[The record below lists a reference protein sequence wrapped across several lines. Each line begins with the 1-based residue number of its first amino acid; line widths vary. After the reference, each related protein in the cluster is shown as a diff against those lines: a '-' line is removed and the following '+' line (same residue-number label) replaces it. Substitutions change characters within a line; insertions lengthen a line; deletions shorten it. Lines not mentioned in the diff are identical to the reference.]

1 MKLSGLHLLL
11 TYECNYE
18 CDHCFVWGS
27 PWQTGTMTLENIRQI
42 LLQAVE
48 LGTINSIY
56 FEGGEPFLYYAILL
70 RGVQEAVDR
79 GFKVGIVTNSY
90 WATEVDDALEWLRTF
105 EGLVNDLSVSRDLY
119 HGSEELYRKAQ
130 NACQAAGKLEIPIG
144 VISVAQPG
152 VSDAVSA
159 IGKLPPGESS
169 IMYRGRAAEKLAG
182 SVNKRPW
189 QEHTDCP
196 YEDLREPGRVH
207 LDPLGYVHICQGIS
221 IGNIFHTPL
230 KEICEL
236 YDPDMHP
243 ITSPLLEGG
252 PAELVRSYELP
263 HSEGYAD
270 ACHLCYEARQK
281 LRGQFP
287 DILTPDQMYGVP
299 GIDN

>member
-56 FEGGEPFLYYAILL
+56 FEGGEPFLYYAIML
-70 RGVQEAVDR
+70 RGIQEAVDH

-90 WATEVDDALEWLRTF
+90 WATEVDDALVWLRTL
-105 EGLVNDLSVSRDLY
+105 EGLVQDLSISSDLY
-119 HGSEELYRKAQ
+119 HGSEELFRKAQ
-130 NACQAAGKLEIPIG
+130 NACQAAEKLEIPIG
-144 VISVAQPG
+144 VISVAQPE

-159 IGKLPPGESS
+159 IGQLPSGESS
-169 IMYRGRAAEKLAG
+169 VMYRGRAAEKLVTLAE
-182 SVNKRPW
+182 KRPW
-189 QEHTDCP
+189 QEYTDCP
-196 YEDLREPGRVH
+196 HENFREPGRVH

-221 IGNIFHTPL
+221 LGNVFQASL

-236 YDPDMHP
+236 YDPDTHP
-243 ITSPLLEGG
+243 ITGPLLEGG
-252 PAELVRSYELP
+252 PAELVRRFDLSLNN
-263 HSEGYAD
+263 GYAD
-270 ACHLCYEARQK
+270 ACHLCYEARKK
-281 LRGQFP
+281 LRDRFP
-287 DILTPDQMYGVP
+287 DILTPDQMYGV
-299 GIDN
+299 IDSDN

>member
-27 PWQTGTMTLENIRQI
+27 PWQTGTMTLENIHQI

-56 FEGGEPFLYYAILL
+56 FEGGEPFLYYPVLL
-70 RGVQEAVDR
+70 RGVQEAVDH

-90 WATEVDDALEWLRTF
+90 WATEVDDALVWLRTL
-105 EGLVNDLSVSRDLY
+105 EGLIQDLSISSDMY
-119 HGSEELYRKAQ
+119 HGSEELFRKAQ
-130 NACQAAGKLEIPIG
+130 NACQAAEKLEIPIG
-144 VISVAQPG
+144 VISVAQPE

-159 IGKLPPGESS
+159 IGQLPSGESS
-169 IMYRGRAAEKLAG
+169 VMYRGRAAEKLAG
-182 SVNKRPW
+182 PVNKRPW
-189 QEHTDCP
+189 QEYTDCP

-221 IGNIFHTPL
+221 LGNFFQTPL

-236 YDPDMHP
+236 YDPDTHP
-243 ITSPLLEGG
+243 ITGPLLEGG
-252 PAELVRSYELP
+252 PAELVRRYELP

-281 LRGQFP
+281 LRGRFP
-287 DILTPDQMYGVP
+287 DILTPDQMYGV
-299 GIDN
+299 IDSDN

>member
-56 FEGGEPFLYYAILL
+56 FEGGEPFLYYAIML
-70 RGVQEAVDR
+70 RGIQEAVDH

-90 WATEVDDALEWLRTF
+90 WATEVDDALVWLRTL
-105 EGLVNDLSVSRDLY
+105 EGLVQDLSISSDLY
-119 HGSEELYRKAQ
+119 HGSEELFRKAQ
-130 NACQAAGKLEIPIG
+130 NACQAAEKLEIPIG
-144 VISVAQPG
+144 VISVAQPE

-159 IGKLPPGESS
+159 IGQLPSGESS
-169 IMYRGRAAEKLAG
+169 VMYRGRAAEKLVTLAE
-182 SVNKRPW
+182 KRPW
-189 QEHTDCP
+189 QEYTDCP
-196 YEDLREPGRVH
+196 HENFREPGRVH

-221 IGNIFHTPL
+221 LGNVFQASL

-236 YDPDMHP
+236 YDPDTHP

-252 PAELVRSYELP
+252 PAELVRRFDLSLNN
-263 HSEGYAD
+263 GYAD
-270 ACHLCYEARQK
+270 ACHLCYEARKK
-281 LRGQFP
+281 LRDRFP
-287 DILTPDQMYGVP
+287 DILTPDQMYGV
-299 GIDN
+299 IDSDN

>member
-70 RGVQEAVDR
+70 RGVQEAVDH

-90 WATEVDDALEWLRTF
+90 WATEVDDALVWLRTL
-105 EGLVNDLSVSRDLY
+105 EGLVQDLSISSDLY
-119 HGSEELYRKAQ
+119 HGSEELFRKAQ
-130 NACQAAGKLEIPIG
+130 NACQAAEKLEIPIG
-144 VISVAQPG
+144 VISVAQPE

-159 IGKLPPGESS
+159 IGQLPSGESS
-169 IMYRGRAAEKLAG
+169 VMYRGRATEKLVTLAE
-182 SVNKRPW
+182 KRPW
-189 QEHTDCP
+189 QEYTDCP
-196 YEDLREPGRVH
+196 HENFREPGRVH

-221 IGNIFHTPL
+221 LGNVFQTPL

-236 YDPDMHP
+236 YDPDTHP

-252 PAELVRSYELP
+252 PAELVRRFDLSC
-263 HSEGYAD
+263 SDGYAD

-281 LRGQFP
+281 LRDRFP
-287 DILTPDQMYGVP
+287 DILTPDQMYGV
-299 GIDN
+299 IDSE

>member
-56 FEGGEPFLYYAILL
+56 FEGGEPFLYYAIML
-70 RGVQEAVDR
+70 RGIQEAVDH
-79 GFKVGIVTNSY
+79 GFKVGIVTNCY
-90 WATEVDDALEWLRTF
+90 WATEVDDALVWLRTL
-105 EGLVNDLSVSRDLY
+105 EGLVQDLSISSDLY
-119 HGSEELYRKAQ
+119 HGSEELFRKAQ
-130 NACQAAGKLEIPIG
+130 NACQAAEKLEIPIG
-144 VISVAQPG
+144 VISVAQPE

-159 IGKLPPGESS
+159 IGQLPSGESS
-169 IMYRGRAAEKLAG
+169 VMYRGRATEKLVTLAE
-182 SVNKRPW
+182 KRPW
-189 QEHTDCP
+189 QEYTDCP
-196 YEDLREPGRVH
+196 HENFREPGRVH

-221 IGNIFHTPL
+221 LGNVFQTPL

-236 YDPDMHP
+236 YDPDTHP

-252 PAELVRSYELP
+252 PAELVRRFDLSC
-263 HSEGYAD
+263 SDGYAD

-281 LRGQFP
+281 LRDRFP
-287 DILTPDQMYGVP
+287 DILTPDQMYGV
-299 GIDN
+299 IDSE

>member
-56 FEGGEPFLYYAILL
+56 FEGGEPFLYYAIML
-70 RGVQEAVDR
+70 RGIQEAVDH

-90 WATEVDDALEWLRTF
+90 WATEVDDALVWLRTL
-105 EGLVNDLSVSRDLY
+105 EGLVQDLSVSSDLF
-119 HGSEELYRKAQ
+119 HGSEELFRKAQ
-130 NACQAAGKLEIPIG
+130 NACQAAEKLEIPIG
-144 VISVAQPG
+144 VISVAQPE
-152 VSDAVSA
+152 VPDAVSA
-159 IGKLPPGESS
+159 IGQLPSGESS
-169 IMYRGRAAEKLAG
+169 VMYRGRAAEKLVTLAE
-182 SVNKRPW
+182 KRPW
-189 QEHTDCP
+189 QEYSDCP
-196 YEDLREPGRVH
+196 YENLREPGRVH

-221 IGNIFHTPL
+221 LGNIFQTSL

-236 YDPDMHP
+236 YDPDTHP

-252 PAELVRSYELP
+252 PAELVRRFDLSLND
-263 HSEGYAD
+263 GYAD
-270 ACHLCYEARQK
+270 ACHLCYEARKK
-281 LRGQFP
+281 LRDRFP
-287 DILTPDQMYGVP
+287 DILTPDQMYGV
-299 GIDN
+299 IDSDN